1 MKKIF
6 LLTTFILLACC
17 GAFAQKFVYVID
29 DIAIDNFDG
38 SQLKGRIIV
47 DYKISRACNGK
58 DAVTVHSIK
67 TLNQARGGSF
77 TGIAVSST
85 DPDFPNMTFII
96 DGKKYSFKEGSDYL
110 KKVLGSAE
118 RTMKSI
124 RTEKKENPDKNGP
137 KLLLTTFI
145 ETQPNQNVL
154 NKSDL
159 NTLLKIIP
167 GAKTDA
173 DGSVTINGKTVEH
186 ITINGI
192 RYSVK
197 KED

>member
-6 LLTTFILLACC
+6 LLTIFILLAYC
-17 GAFAQKFVYVID
+17 GAFSQKFVYVID
-29 DIAIDNFDG
+29 DIAVDNFDG
-38 SQLKGRIIV
+38 SQLKGKIIA
-47 DYKISRACNGK
+47 DYKISRAGKGK

-67 TLNQARGGSF
+67 TLNQARGSF
-77 TGIAVSST
+77 AGITVSST

-96 DGKKYSFKEGSDYL
+96 DGKKYSYKEGSDYL

-159 NTLLKIIP
+159 YTLLKIIP
-167 GAKTDA
+167 GAKTEA
-173 DGSVTINGKTVEH
+173 DGSVIINGKTVEH

>member
-38 SQLKGRIIV
+38 SQLKGKTIV
-47 DYKISRACNGK
+47 DYKISTTGKGK
-58 DAVTVHSIK
+58 DAVTVHSIR
-67 TLNQARGGSF
+67 TQAMYKVHYADKA
-77 TGIAVSST
+77 TYAYT
-85 DPDFPNMTFII
+85 DSDSPNMTFFI

>member
-1 MKKIF
+1 MKKHITF
-6 LLTTFILLACC
+6 LYLLLLAPL
-17 GAFAQKFVYVID
+17 ALSAQQTVYVID
-29 DIAIDNFDG
+29 NVSVDKFDG
-38 SQLKGRIIV
+38 SQLKGKIIA
-47 DYKISRACNGK
+47 DYKISRAGKGK

-67 TLNQARGGSF
+67 TLNQARGSF
-77 TGIAVSST
+77 AGIAVSST

-96 DGKKYSFKEGSDYL
+96 DGKKYSYKEGSDYL

-159 NTLLKIIP
+159 NILLKIIP

-173 DGSVTINGKTVEH
+173 DGSVIINGKTVEH